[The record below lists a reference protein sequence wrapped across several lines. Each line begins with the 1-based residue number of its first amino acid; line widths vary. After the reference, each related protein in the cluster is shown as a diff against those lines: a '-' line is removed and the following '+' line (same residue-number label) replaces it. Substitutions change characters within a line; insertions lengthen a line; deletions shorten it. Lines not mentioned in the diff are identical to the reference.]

1 MSSSE
6 NNETLDFDPANIS
19 TYNIRANIA
28 SILQLPNCSERR
40 ISFTMTRNQMDNME
54 QNGIQEQYTTSWKIQ
69 KIQ

>member
-1 MSSSE
+1 MSSSG
-6 NNETLDFDPANIS
+6 NNETLDFDPGNIS

-28 SILQLPNCSERR
+28 SILQLPNYSERR

-54 QNGIQEQYTTSWKIQ
+54 QNGIEEQYTTSWKIQ